1 VSMSH
6 SFFVFSWL
14 TMVYYFLLAVGGPV
28 FIVWMALSYLNVMRE
43 RNRILREL
51 ADKMNKSMNG

>member
-1 VSMSH
+1 MSH

>member
-1 VSMSH
+1 MSMSH